1 MEDTRL
7 ANIFYEQRGPLVF
20 SASVHL
26 ALLVV
31 GAIWMMA
38 LPDKKPV
45 EFNFELV
52 PPPAGGFAHATQEQ
66 PLDAL
71 QEIKYESQPV
81 EELPSLD
88 DIVLPER
95 PPIRV
100 EIPAPP
106 KPAPVERPQPTI
118 EVEAPKPKPRTMT
131 PEEFFAL
138 NPQAKKI
145 QNVRTAPAP
154 DARPKVDLTKD
165 IAALR
170 RSLSEFS
177 IASLPSATIAN
188 YSLSEQAALSGYI
201 ASFKGALKS
210 SVEAHAIRGAKLSA
224 LVRCDISVGGQVSN
238 VRIVRSSG
246 DAEFDRKVLAGY
258 SRMSSFR
265 LGPPPNGMALV
276 GLEIE
281 FTQ

>member
-1 MEDTRL
+1 M
-7 ANIFYEQRGPLVF
+7 FYEQRGPLVF

-26 ALLVV
+26 VLLVA
-31 GAIWMMA
+31 GAIWMMV

-52 PPPAGGFAHATQEQ
+52 PPPSGGYAQATQEQ
-66 PLDAL
+66 PMDEL
-71 QEIKYESQPV
+71 QEVKYESQPV

-100 EIPAPP
+100 EIPAPR
-106 KPAPVERPQPTI
+106 VERPQPVV

-145 QNVRTAPAP
+145 QNVRTTPAP
-154 DARPKVDLTKD
+154 DKRPKVDLTKD

-177 IASLPSATIAN
+177 VASLPSATIAN

-201 ASFKGALKS
+201 ASFKSALKS
-210 SVEAHAIRGAKLSA
+210 AVESHAIRGAKLTA

-238 VRIVRSSG
+238 VRIVRGSG

-258 SRMSSFR
+258 ARMGSFR
-265 LGPPPNGMALV
+265 LGPPPNGEPLI
-276 GLEIE
+276 GLQIE